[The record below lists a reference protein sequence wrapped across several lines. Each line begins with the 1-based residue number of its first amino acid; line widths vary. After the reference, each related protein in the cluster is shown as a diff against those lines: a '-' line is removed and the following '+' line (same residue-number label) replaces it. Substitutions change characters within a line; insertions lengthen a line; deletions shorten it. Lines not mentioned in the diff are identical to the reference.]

1 MKIVLILTWDIT
13 FLDENC
19 LQLSLSVGKGFQE
32 LVIHLRTVAQL
43 KMLQRIHTQ
52 FTVHTPQYIWGQ
64 KVMFTE
70 ASEQQF
76 LVDARKFLPD
86 IGYVL
91 DMVHDT
97 MNATVLQRLH
107 CNWLWDSFR
116 FLRIHFDKNNSLD
129 ALYGYFQKI
138 RGSFSASSIS

>member
-1 MKIVLILTWDIT
+1 M
-13 FLDENC
+13 
-19 LQLSLSVGKGFQE
+19 SLSVGKGFQE

-43 KMLQRIHTQ
+43 KMLQRVHTQ
-52 FTVHTPQYIWGQ
+52 FTVHTSQNIRGQ

-76 LVDARKFLPD
+76 LVDARKFPPY

-107 CNWLWDSFR
+107 GYWLGDSF
-116 FLRIHFDKNNSLD
+116 
-129 ALYGYFQKI
+129 
-138 RGSFSASSIS
+138 